1 MIKLELEQV
10 YENQSLLAMLI
21 LIILKD
27 SVKIQSFLTMKLNM
41 IYFRFFTSD
50 YVYKF
55 IFLVNNNIF
64 NFSKMF
70 AEFENMIKGKIN
82 SIKETPTVLYK

>member
-1 MIKLELEQV
+1 
-10 YENQSLLAMLI
+10 
-21 LIILKD
+21 
-27 SVKIQSFLTMKLNM
+27 MKLNM